1 MKTARNIALT
11 TVCILLG
18 IMLSLQ
24 FKSVNYN
31 EALASYENKRL
42 DELKT
47 ELIKLQEQKSTLQER
62 LKELEEENK
71 VYEKVKA
78 GDSAAAQQI
87 QDNLNKARI
96 FAGLTDVKGKGIIIT
111 LDNNG
116 YFFVTDSDILNV
128 VNELRA
134 AGAQAISVNEERIV
148 AMTEI
153 REAGQYIMIN
163 GKQFSAP
170 FEIKAIA
177 DPDSLERS
185 LAMIG
190 GVIESL
196 KEDQLKV
203 SMKKSNEIV
212 IKKFVNDGTTIKTD
226 LLTPIEN

>member
-116 YFFVTDSDILNV
+116 YFFVR
-128 VNELRA
+128 LRYP
-134 AGAQAISVNEERIV
+134 QCC
-148 AMTEI
+148 
-153 REAGQYIMIN
+153 
-163 GKQFSAP
+163 K
-170 FEIKAIA
+170 
-177 DPDSLERS
+177 
-185 LAMIG
+185 
-190 GVIESL
+190 
-196 KEDQLKV
+196 
-203 SMKKSNEIV
+203 
-212 IKKFVNDGTTIKTD
+212 
-226 LLTPIEN
+226 